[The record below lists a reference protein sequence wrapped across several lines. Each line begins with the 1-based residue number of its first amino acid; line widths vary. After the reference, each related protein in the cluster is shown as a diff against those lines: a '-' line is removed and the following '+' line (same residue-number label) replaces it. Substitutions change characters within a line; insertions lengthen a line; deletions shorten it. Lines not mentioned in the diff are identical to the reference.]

1 MGSFRRAGRV
11 VTSDRAAG
19 QPGEV
24 TLTASQLL
32 TNPRISQAAIVRLN
46 SVRAILQGGLS
57 GAGILSGGVG
67 ASKLA
72 P

>member
-1 MGSFRRAGRV
+1 MSLTESQM
-11 VTSDRAAG
+11 VTN
-19 QPGEV
+19 Q
-24 TLTASQLL
+24 
-32 TNPRISQAAIVRLN
+32 RISQAAIVRLN

-57 GAGILSGGVG
+57 GAEVGEDGIG